1 MISYSAFKQFL
12 IIKLK
17 VRENKMKHLNQ
28 AMPNNVKNITIS
40 VLFKYHQDTII
51 YFIIIIMNQYLF
63 QFNNY
68 FVILMFSSFSL
79 VFVVVVLNMS
89 YSFFTVQF
97 KLHEISWKLAE
108 FFLNIKY

>member
-108 FFLNIKY
+108 FF

>member
-17 VRENKMKHLNQ
+17 VRENTMKHLNQ
-28 AMPNNVKNITIS
+28 AVPNNVKNITIS

-63 QFNNY
+63 S
-68 FVILMFSSFSL
+68 VFSL
-79 VFVVVVLNMS
+79 IIN
-89 YSFFTVQF
+89 
-97 KLHEISWKLAE
+97 
-108 FFLNIKY
+108 FL

>member
-17 VRENKMKHLNQ
+17 VRENTMKHLNQ
-28 AMPNNVKNITIS
+28 AVPNNVKNITIS

-63 QFNNY
+63 S
-68 FVILMFSSFSL
+68 VFSL
-79 VFVVVVLNMS
+79 IIIFCDFNVFIIFISFCCCCFQYVVFIF
-89 YSFFTVQF
+89 YST
-97 KLHEISWKLAE
+97 I
-108 FFLNIKY
+108 